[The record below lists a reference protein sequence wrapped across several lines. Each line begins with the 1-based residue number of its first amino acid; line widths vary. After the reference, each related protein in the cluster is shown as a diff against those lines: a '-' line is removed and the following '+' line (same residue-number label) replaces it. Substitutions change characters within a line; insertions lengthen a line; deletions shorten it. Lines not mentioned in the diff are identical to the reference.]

1 MKVNNP
7 SLKLI
12 WDDLEK
18 IFLDYRGMNSK
29 VTRSL
34 QSLGFKIV
42 NRNHHIK
49 LLMDV
54 DGKKLTLVFSS
65 TPSDLMVG
73 KQILRDIRRYYDG
86 GELK

>member
-12 WDDLEK
+12 WNDLEK

-29 VTRSL
+29 VARSL
-34 QSLGFKIV
+34 QSLGFEII
-42 NRNHHIK
+42 NRTHHIK
-49 LLMDV
+49 LSMNV

-65 TPSDLMVG
+65 TPSDHMVG

-86 GELK
+86 GK

>member
-12 WDDLEK
+12 WNDLEK

-34 QSLGFKIV
+34 QSMGFKIV
-42 NRNHHIK
+42 NRTHHIK
-49 LLMDV
+49 VLMDV
-54 DGKKLTLVFSS
+54 GGKKLTLVFSS
-65 TPSDLMVG
+65 TPSDPMVG
-73 KQILRDIRRYYDG
+73 RQILRDIRRYYDG
-86 GELK
+86 GE

>member
-7 SLKLI
+7 SLKVI

-18 IFLDYRGMNSK
+18 IFLNYRGMNSK

-34 QSLGFKIV
+34 QSLGFEIV
-42 NRNHHIK
+42 NRTHHIK

-54 DGKKLTLVFSS
+54 GGKKLTLVFSS
-65 TPSDLMVG
+65 TPSDHMVG

-86 GELK
+86 GE

>member
-12 WDDLEK
+12 WNDLEK

-29 VTRSL
+29 VARSL
-34 QSLGFKIV
+34 QSLGFEIV
-42 NRNHHIK
+42 NRTHHIK
-49 LLMDV
+49 LSMDV
-54 DGKKLTLVFSS
+54 GGKKLTLVFSS
-65 TPSDLMVG
+65 TPSDHMVG

-86 GELK
+86 GE

>member
-34 QSLGFKIV
+34 QSLGFEIV
-42 NRNHHIK
+42 NRTHHIK

-65 TPSDLMVG
+65 TPSDHMVG

-86 GELK
+86 GE

>member
-12 WDDLEK
+12 WNDLEK

-29 VTRSL
+29 VARSL
-34 QSLGFKIV
+34 QSLGFEII
-42 NRNHHIK
+42 NRTHHIK

-54 DGKKLTLVFSS
+54 GGKKLTLVFSS
-65 TPSDLMVG
+65 TPSDPMVG
-73 KQILRDIRRYYDG
+73 RQILRDIRRYYDG
-86 GELK
+86 GE

>member
-1 MKVNNP
+1 M
-7 SLKLI
+7 I

-34 QSLGFKIV
+34 QSLGFEIV
-42 NRNHHIK
+42 NRTHHIK
-49 LLMDV
+49 ILMDV
-54 DGKKLTLVFSS
+54 GGKKLTLVFSS
-65 TPSDLMVG
+65 TPSDPMVG
-73 KQILRDIRRYYDG
+73 RQILRDIRRYYDG

>member
-18 IFLDYRGMNSK
+18 IFLDYKGMNSK

-34 QSLGFKIV
+34 QSLGFEIV
-42 NRNHHIK
+42 NQNHHIK
-49 LLMDV
+49 VLMNV
-54 DGKKLTLVFSS
+54 GGKKLTLVFSS
-65 TPSDLMVG
+65 TPSGNMAG
-73 KQILRDIRRYYDG
+73 RQILRDIRRYYDG
-86 GELK
+86 GE

>member
-12 WDDLEK
+12 WNDLEK

-29 VTRSL
+29 VARSL
-34 QSLGFKIV
+34 QSLGFEIV
-42 NRNHHIK
+42 NRTHHIK

-65 TPSDLMVG
+65 TPSDHMVG

-86 GELK
+86 GE

>member
-18 IFLDYRGMNSK
+18 IFLNYRGMNSK

-34 QSLGFKIV
+34 QSLGCEIL

-49 LLMDV
+49 VLMDV
-54 DGKKLTLVFSS
+54 GGKKLTLVFSS
-65 TPSDLMVG
+65 TPSDHMVG

-86 GELK
+86 GE